1 MKAKAERIPARAAL
15 ALPIAGLHNLF
26 MHVSTSHL
34 EIKLNAS
41 FQRYCP
47 PARGFQH
54 RPAQKDKVEKKCPC
68 YNDGVE
74 SCAKSF
80 ANQGAHQLTREL
92 LTQVDVMYVT
102 RSCNM
107 ATGMYLKFAATAL
120 GAACAIGC
128 HWQRQILVSG
138 EVFHFS

>member
-1 MKAKAERIPARAAL
+1 MKAKAERIPALAAL
-15 ALPIAGLHNLF
+15 ALPIAGLHNLL

-41 FQRYCP
+41 FQRYGP

-80 ANQGAHQLTREL
+80 ANQGVHQLTREL
-92 LTQVDVMYVT
+92 LTQVDVMYLT
-102 RSCNM
+102 QSCNM
-107 ATGMYLKFAATAL
+107 RRLACISSLQQQRSAL
-120 GAACAIGC
+120 LVPLDAIGKG
-128 HWQRQILVSG
+128 RS
-138 EVFHFS
+138 